1 MDMKSMKM
9 SPAEVKE
16 YTEPSVALGSAPRYP
31 YGLCINLDDDGIEK
45 LGLVALPEVGST
57 LMIQARVQVVAVRQ
71 NQRQDELDRN
81 VELQITDM
89 AIGPDTS
96 KPSVEQQLYNES

>member
-1 MDMKSMKM
+1 MKM
-9 SPAEVKE
+9 SAGEAKG
-16 YTEPSVALGSAPRYP
+16 YASPSVAMDDAPRYP
-31 YGLCINLDDDGIEK
+31 YGLCINLGDDGIDK

-57 LMIQARVQVVAVRQ
+57 LMIQARVQVVAVRM

-81 VELQITDM
+81 LELQITDM

-96 KPSVEQQLYNES
+96 KPSTEERLYSSGA